1 MDVKHYYELKQKY
14 QERINS
20 KKLKIRKDN
29 ALTIKEKQAKYKK
42 IANRCV
48 NCDKPGGTLFEEKNG
63 MMKAVCASKTPCN
76 LNINIKRVRYD
87 NMRDLEIENDK
98 VSENLKMRII
108 MTKLDYLFGINNNK
122 DDIIDKFNELKEKL
136 AAVTEK
142 QLVINKNY
150 GDIIS
155 GINRDPLL
163 NDANADLAI
172 EIDELKKLYE
182 EYSASSATR
191 QTSTHLTEMI
201 EKYITKILPLTETI
215 RKLKYGY
222 YEIERSDEGQDDKE
236 NEDDEK
242 GNLKK
247 NKIIYTLVANPYR
260 LEQMEQ
266 EQK

>member
-1 MDVKHYYELKQKY
+1 MDITHYYELKQKY
-14 QERINS
+14 QERINN
-20 KKLKIRKDN
+20 KKIKIRKDY
-29 ALTIKEKQAKYKK
+29 ALTTKEKQARYKK
-42 IANRCV
+42 IAPRCI

-63 MMKAVCASKTPCN
+63 MLKAVCESKTPCN
-76 LNINIKRVRYD
+76 LNINIRRIRYD
-87 NMRDLEIENDK
+87 NMRELGIENDK

-108 MTKLDYLFGINNNK
+108 MTKLDYLFGINTNK

-142 QLVINKNY
+142 QLVINQNY

-163 NDANADLAI
+163 NDAKADLAI

-182 EYSASSATR
+182 EYSLNEVNAPTY
-191 QTSTHLTEMI
+191 LTDMV

-222 YEIERSDEGQDDKE
+222 YELERSDEGKDDAENGEEADDK
-236 NEDDEK
+236 
-242 GNLKK
+242 KK
-247 NKIIYTLVANPYR
+247 SKYVYTLVANPYR
-260 LEQMEQ
+260 FEQMEQ